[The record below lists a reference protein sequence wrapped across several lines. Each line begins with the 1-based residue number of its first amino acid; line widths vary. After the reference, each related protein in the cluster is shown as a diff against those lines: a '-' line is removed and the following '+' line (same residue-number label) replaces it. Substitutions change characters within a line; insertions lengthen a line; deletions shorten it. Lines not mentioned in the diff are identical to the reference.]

1 MPKRRYPV
9 AKFAAWAIGL
19 IVIVSP
25 VLFVSREEPVDVTA
39 MRITRGHVEQTVTA
53 IASGSVVPRLDA
65 MVASELMG
73 TVVEL
78 PYEEGERVEEGA
90 ILVALNHADLDARVA
105 LAEANLRVGTSRL
118 EQTRLAAKIYE
129 EVTAARVSQTQA
141 QLELAR
147 VDFDRIKSLSEKR
160 AVSQS
165 DLDKTEL
172 ALRVAQETYSTA
184 LANQRENLVRQEEVR
199 SAESGME
206 QLEAALTVA
215 RATRDKA
222 FVRAPFAG
230 IVAKVLPEVGEAVAM
245 GMPLVQLVQE
255 RDCYV
260 EAPFDEANAAEIQV
274 GQKARINIDA
284 YRGVDFPGE
293 VTFISPVVHLNA
305 DLSRTLT
312 LKLRI
317 LEGAEKFTP
326 GMSADVTVLVDEK
339 EGALFVPSESLIRQR
354 FVYIIRGG
362 RAVRTE
368 VVPGVGNWN
377 TREITAGLNEGDS
390 IVTSVSLKELK
401 DGVKVKVVDD
411 LELR

>member
-129 EVTAARVSQTQA
+129 EVTAALVSQTQA

-184 LANQRENLVRQEEVR
+184 LANQREETWYGKRR
-199 SAESGME
+199 SDRRNPAWSSSK
-206 QLEAALTVA
+206 
-215 RATRDKA
+215 R
-222 FVRAPFAG
+222 P
-230 IVAKVLPEVGEAVAM
+230 
-245 GMPLVQLVQE
+245 
-255 RDCYV
+255 
-260 EAPFDEANAAEIQV
+260 
-274 GQKARINIDA
+274 
-284 YRGVDFPGE
+284 
-293 VTFISPVVHLNA
+293 
-305 DLSRTLT
+305 
-312 LKLRI
+312 
-317 LEGAEKFTP
+317 
-326 GMSADVTVLVDEK
+326 
-339 EGALFVPSESLIRQR
+339 
-354 FVYIIRGG
+354 
-362 RAVRTE
+362 
-368 VVPGVGNWN
+368 
-377 TREITAGLNEGDS
+377 
-390 IVTSVSLKELK
+390 
-401 DGVKVKVVDD
+401 
-411 LELR
+411 